1 MGAHVF
7 LLPTVKKKPPNEFI
21 QTEAAPRLGLIQA
34 LYGEVTDVAF
44 DIWQEVARGGV
55 TVTAAC
61 LAAWLGVKVFLRQKE
76 YDLVKQRYLE
86 GGIDVIAA
94 YQEEA
99 LGVFH
104 HNWARCIQLVKMF
117 RDAQESFD
125 LDQLK
130 QGFLELDSSKFHAIP
145 HHRLQILV
153 RTQVFWEVYQLALA
167 FAETAN
173 AMVTNEIPETI
184 RLKLT
189 TTKLNADIKRIAEE
203 SFKHMKELEDKS
215 HKFSVLTRE
224 LEALA
229 GMFQTE
235 NFTFKNVLAFNEKA
249 EVKESI
255 ERLRREFSNE
265 IKTHDDVAV

>member
-1 MGAHVF
+1 M
-7 LLPTVKKKPPNEFI
+7 
-21 QTEAAPRLGLIQA
+21 
-34 LYGEVTDVAF
+34 
-44 DIWQEVARGGV
+44 
-55 TVTAAC
+55 
-61 LAAWLGVKVFLRQKE
+61 
-76 YDLVKQRYLE
+76 
-86 GGIDVIAA
+86 
-94 YQEEA
+94 
-99 LGVFH
+99 
-104 HNWARCIQLVKMF
+104 
-117 RDAQESFD
+117 
-125 LDQLK
+125 
-130 QGFLELDSSKFHAIP
+130 
-145 HHRLQILV
+145 
-153 RTQVFWEVYQLALA
+153 ALA

-265 IKTHDDVAV
+265 LKTHDDVAV

>member
-1 MGAHVF
+1 M
-7 LLPTVKKKPPNEFI
+7 
-21 QTEAAPRLGLIQA
+21 
-34 LYGEVTDVAF
+34 AF
-44 DIWQEVARGGV
+44 DIWQEVTRGGV
-55 TVTAAC
+55 TVAAAC

-104 HNWARCIQLVKMF
+104 HNWARCLQLVKMF

-125 LDQLK
+125 LEQLK

-153 RTQVFWEVYQLALA
+153 RTQVFWQVYQLALA
-167 FAETAN
+167 FAAN
-173 AMVTNEIPETI
+173 ANAKVANEIPETI

-189 TTKLNADIKRIAEE
+189 TSKLNAEIKHIAEE
-203 SFKHMKELEDKS
+203 SFKYLKELEEKS
-215 HKFSVLTRE
+215 HKFGVLTRE

-229 GMFQTE
+229 GLLQTE
-235 NFTFKNVLAFNEKA
+235 NLTFKNVLAFNEKP
-249 EVKESI
+249 EVKASI
-255 ERLRREFSNE
+255 ERLRNEFSNE
-265 IKTHDDVAV
+265 LKAHDVLAA